1 MGSRD
6 LALILFLLII
16 PSRSGAILEW
26 LPFSASGASQGPAA
40 PPDHRRAQFSVE
52 NFDDESGKKILADA
66 RTKLLTL
73 NSCWQEAYRGL
84 FSSCSEIVADEEKHS
99 RLAWQL
105 SDCFIRDSGR
115 PAVPA
120 CAAKSAMKDCRKKLS
135 EFEHEIYLQFFIQ
148 TNSLCHQLQ
157 LSSDL
162 NSVFSAFV
170 SFSDDVESP

>member
-16 PSRSGAILEW
+16 PSRSGAIFEW